1 MINIIANKR
10 KNLISELAP
19 DLTPLI
25 DVIFILVVFLI
36 LNFNAPEYFLKV
48 DLPKDEENISQN
60 IVDKKDIKI
69 YIAKNIV
76 GWKVNDLQ
84 IDKAANLRNK
94 INILSKN
101 YSDSKILIYVD
112 QDAQISRLITL
123 LTILEK
129 NNFKQTNIA
138 VKRN

>member
-129 NNFKQTNIA
+129 NNLKQTNIA

>member
-1 MINIIANKR
+1 MINIIANRR

-60 IVDKKDIKI
+60 IIDKKDIKI
-69 YIAKNIV
+69 YIDKDIA

-138 VKRN
+138 VKRK

>member
-1 MINIIANKR
+1 MINIIANRR

-69 YIAKNIV
+69 YIAKDII

-84 IDKAANLRNK
+84 IDRAANLRNK

-112 QDAQISRLITL
+112 QDAKISRLITL

-138 VKRN
+138 VKRK

>member
-36 LNFNAPEYFLKV
+36 LNFNAPEYFIKV

-60 IVDKKDIKI
+60 IIDKKDIKI
-69 YIAKNIV
+69 YIDKDIA

-101 YSDSKILIYVD
+101 YSESKILIYVD

-138 VKRN
+138 VKRK

>member
-1 MINIIANKR
+1 MICQ
-10 KNLISELAP
+10 
-19 DLTPLI
+19 
-25 DVIFILVVFLI
+25 
-36 LNFNAPEYFLKV
+36 
-48 DLPKDEENISQN
+48 KDEENISQN
-60 IVDKKDIKI
+60 IIDKKDIKI
-69 YIAKNIV
+69 YIDKDIA

-84 IDKAANLRNK
+84 IDKAVNLRNK

-138 VKRN
+138 VKRK

>member
-1 MINIIANKR
+1 MINIIANRR

-69 YIAKNIV
+69 YIAKDII

-84 IDKAANLRNK
+84 IDRAANLRNK

-112 QDAQISRLITL
+112 QDAKISRLITL

-129 NNFKQTNIA
+129 NNLKQTNIA

>member
-1 MINIIANKR
+1 MINIIANRR

-69 YIAKNIV
+69 YIAKDII

-84 IDKAANLRNK
+84 IDRAANLRNK

-138 VKRN
+138 VKRK

>member
-1 MINIIANKR
+1 MINIIANRR

-69 YIAKNIV
+69 YIAKDII

-84 IDKAANLRNK
+84 IDQAANLRNK

-138 VKRN
+138 VKRK

>member
-1 MINIIANKR
+1 MINIIANRR

-48 DLPKDEENISQN
+48 DLPKEEENISQN
-60 IVDKKDIKI
+60 ITDKKNIKI
-69 YIAKNIV
+69 YIVKDII

-101 YSDSKILIYVD
+101 YSNSKILIYVD

-138 VKRN
+138 VKRK

>member
-60 IVDKKDIKI
+60 IIDKKDIKI
-69 YIAKNIV
+69 YIDKDIA

-101 YSDSKILIYVD
+101 YSESKILIYVD

-138 VKRN
+138 VKRK

>member
-69 YIAKNIV
+69 YIAKDII

-84 IDKAANLRNK
+84 IDRAANLRNK

-138 VKRN
+138 VKRK